1 MALFNLVMRQPWA
14 FVYHAP
20 KNLYTMKPIAPLS
33 AKAVNAVTKEERAAL
48 EGARSR
54 HPFVR

>member
-1 MALFNLVMRQPWA
+1 MPCLA